1 MADQKWQFEQ
11 GGLLV
16 TAIRSNGKGTVTLR
30 GTSDS
35 RTPESFLRPVLQD
48 LSGRL
53 SGATV
58 TVDFSG
64 LEYLNS
70 ATVAPLI
77 TFVKTLDS
85 RCPEIVV
92 WFSEAHWQRTHVQCM
107 RAIAVNLQN
116 TEIRTRPTKL
126 SIM

>member
-1 MADQKWQFEQ
+1 MDDQKWQFER

-16 TAIRSNGKGTVTLR
+16 TAIRTNGKGTVTLQ

-35 RTPESFLRPVLQD
+35 RTPGAFLRPILQD
-48 LSGRL
+48 LSDKLR
-53 SGATV
+53 GAAV

-85 RCPEIVV
+85 SCPRIVV
-92 WFSEAHWQRTHVQCM
+92 WFSEAHWQRIHLLCM
-107 RAIAVNLQN
+107 RAIAMNLQN
-116 TEIRTRPTKL
+116 TDVRSRPTKL
-126 SIM
+126 STM